1 MEKNDMGKKGQPP
14 LVDKIIQNGKL
25 AYDPDSSEEAR
36 ALGVLKFNAL
46 LER

>member
-1 MEKNDMGKKGQPP
+1 MERNDRSNKGQPP
-14 LVDKIIQNGKL
+14 LVDKIIQSGKL

-46 LER
+46 IEG